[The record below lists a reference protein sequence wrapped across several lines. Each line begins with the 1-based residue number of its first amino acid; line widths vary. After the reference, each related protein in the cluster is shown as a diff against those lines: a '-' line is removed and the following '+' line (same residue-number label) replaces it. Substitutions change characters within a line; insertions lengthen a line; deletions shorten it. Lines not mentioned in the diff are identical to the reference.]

1 MENLSNINIFD
12 LILGSIVI
20 ISMLIGIA
28 RGLIREV
35 LSVVAWTL
43 AAWVAVT
50 YAPIISKQHI
60 KQFIEDDAIAYIA
73 AAGGLFLLVLFV
85 IGLINLL
92 ISSLLDLLKMG
103 FLNRFLG
110 SLFGLMRGALIG
122 AVFVFF
128 AKLFPNI
135 ETIDAW
141 QKSKLV
147 PGFMN
152 LANWGINHIPE
163 QVRARADTWL
173 NPNRVLIIKQ
183 GENQNSYPTIELS
196 SRGEEQA
203 KPNPRSYQRQDPEQP
218 IPRNNEVGGVKFRL
232 ESTR

>member
-12 LILGSIVI
+12 LILGAIVV

-43 AAWVAVT
+43 AAWVSIT
-50 YAPIISKQHI
+50 YAPIISKQYI

-73 AAGGLFLLVLFV
+73 AAGGLFLAVLFF

-103 FLNRFLG
+103 FLNRLLG
-110 SLFGLMRGALIG
+110 SLFGLVRGLLIG

-135 ETIDAW
+135 ETSDAW
-141 QKSKLV
+141 VKSKLV
-147 PGFMN
+147 PGFTN
-152 LANWGINHIPE
+152 LANFGINHIPP

-173 NPNRVLIIKQ
+173 NPSRVLVIKQ
-183 GENQNSYPTIELS
+183 GENKDTYNYPSLELTSRENKNNSQN
-196 SRGEEQA
+196 
-203 KPNPRSYQRQDPEQP
+203 RSYQRQDNNDS
-218 IPRNNEVGGVKFRL
+218 PRNGEVGGVRFKL
-232 ESTR
+232 ESAQ